1 MPRAKTTSVHLTR
14 PTGKPMLM
22 DRWTCSR
29 CQKLRSV
36 AAVDGEPVLADH
48 LVFVRDETHPRG
60 GEHQKCPGSRK
71 PGEGR
76 IIHNAVMDSGF

>member
-1 MPRAKTTSVHLTR
+1 MPRAKNTNVPLTR
-14 PTGKPMLM
+14 PTGKPVLM
-22 DRWTCSR
+22 NRWTCGH
-29 CQKLRSV
+29 CHKLRSV
-36 AAVDGEPVLADH
+36 ATVDGEPVIADH

-60 GEHQKCPGSRK
+60 GEHAPCPGSGK